1 MRSKKKI
8 TMKTIFI
15 PVAIIVL
22 ILAIVAVVLSNG
34 NTSNPGYH
42 VHEDGSTHYDEG
54 YEPTEPTYHVHDD
67 GVTHYDEH

>member
-15 PVAIIVL
+15 PVAIVVL
-22 ILAIVAVVLSNG
+22 ILAIVAVILSKG
-34 NTSNPGYH
+34 NTGTNPGYH
-42 VHEDGSTHYDEG
+42 VHEDGSTHYDEVVS
-54 YEPTEPTYHVHDD
+54 TTYHVHDD

>member
-15 PVAIIVL
+15 PVAIVVL
-22 ILAIVAVVLSNG
+22 ILAIVAVILSKG
-34 NTSNPGYH
+34 NTTNPGYH

-54 YEPTEPTYHVHDD
+54 YEPTYHVHDD
-67 GVTHYDEH
+67 GETHYDEH